1 MASQIDP
8 TKPADGT
15 PAVKADLRANLAAA
29 KSEIEILQSDKAEAG
44 HVHVLADSEVSAS
57 RTLALAD
64 GAGAMLRV
72 DSPDPV
78 TLLVPAAAEVAF
90 LPGTVIT
97 MVRWG
102 SGEVTVEAATGVT
115 LLKPADRGTAAR
127 ARHSVV
133 GLWQQAPDV
142 WLLYGDL
149 S

>member
-8 TKPADGT
+8 TKPADGI

-29 KSEIEILQSDKAEAG
+29 KSEIEVLQNGKAAAG
-44 HVHVLADSEVSAS
+44 HVHVLADSAVSAS
-57 RTLALAD
+57 RVLAPAD
-64 GAGAMLRV
+64 GGGTMLRV

-78 TLLVPAAAEVAF
+78 TLLVPAAAEVTF
-90 LPGTVIT
+90 PPGTVIT
-97 MVRWG
+97 VVRWG
-102 SGEVTVEAATGVT
+102 SGEVTIEAAAGVT

-127 ARHSVV
+127 ARHSVI